1 MSKNVVTFWRPC
13 GLRRHIFTTEDA
25 RRELTLYLPAARR
38 LGRGLTGYILT
49 ALLLGVGLLVSSC
62 WHPPF
67 DPAVSASAR
76 VVEKLGNPVAEY
88 TLYGS
93 SAAATGFFW
102 PAKDGSTTFSLNTG
116 LWVWEEN
123 NRVRIGYLPS
133 LASGMVIGNSF
144 FLELPLYKGERP
156 WLLQYGANGMVYGGD
171 PQNLRI
177 VQAIP
182 NDPCNQYIP
191 SVDGSFISIGF
202 GSLMNSTDNVEQVYI
217 GSWWIDPNDGTSYI
231 NIYVHKAG
239 YNVSNTTNY
248 TTLKYTLRS
257 PPELPEGSFW
267 VGKYPHDEDT
277 AGPVYVSYQVRGT
290 DAFVTYKWNDSGNSS
305 EDPYKLPIPNRIT
318 RMLSTGDLVAELDTK
333 MLVYSPE
340 GNLKYVI
347 PTGSC
352 RFIHEVW
359 VPASLGGGGHLEM
372 LFSRS
377 IRWKLSSWEQQQYGG
392 SWKYQVSLYRIP
404 TAELY
409 RLAE

>member
-1 MSKNVVTFWRPC
+1 MSKNAATFRRPC
-13 GLRRHIFTTEDA
+13 GLRSHIFTPEDA
-25 RRELTLYLPAARR
+25 RRELTLYLPAACRV
-38 LGRGLTGYILT
+38 GRGLSEYILT
-49 ALLLGVGLLVSSC
+49 TLLFGFGLLASSC

-67 DPAVSASAR
+67 DPAVSASAWA
-76 VVEKLGNPVAEY
+76 VEKLGNPVAEY
-88 TLYGS
+88 TLYG
-93 SAAATGFFW
+93 AYGTANGFFW
-102 PAKDGSTTFSLNTG
+102 PAKDGTTFYLNTG

-123 NRVRIGYLPS
+123 NRLRIGYLSS
-133 LASGMVIGNSF
+133 LASGMVVGNSF
-144 FLELPLYKGERP
+144 FSELPFYKGERP

-217 GSWWIDPNDGTSYI
+217 ASWWRNTSGNPGIDVYA
-231 NIYVHKAG
+231 YKAG
-239 YNVSNTTNY
+239 DSFPPSNPT
-248 TTLKYTLRS
+248 KYTLR
-257 PPELPEGSFW
+257 PPRELPEGSFW
-267 VGKYPHDEDT
+267 VGKYPYDENT

-290 DAFVTYKWNDSGNSS
+290 GTFVTYKWNDSGNSS

-318 RMLSTGDLVAELDTK
+318 RILSTGDLVAELDTK
-333 MLVYSPE
+333 MFVYSPE

-359 VPASLGGGGHLEM
+359 VNDGLGGGGHPEM
-372 LFSRS
+372 LFSRL
-377 IRWKLSSWEQQQYGG
+377 IRWKLSSWEQQQYGAY
-392 SWKYQVSLYRIP
+392 WKYQVSLYRIP